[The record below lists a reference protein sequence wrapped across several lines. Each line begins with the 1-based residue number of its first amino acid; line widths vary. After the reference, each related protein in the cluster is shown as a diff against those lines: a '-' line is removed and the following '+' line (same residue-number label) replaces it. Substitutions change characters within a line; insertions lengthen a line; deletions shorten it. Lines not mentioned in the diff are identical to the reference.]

1 MVGKGRKVVV
11 FILGGG
17 LLIAL
22 VVTMVRISG
31 PASDSSGNRGLLK
44 REAKLEEKAR
54 EIVTRVARTL
64 PPEPGAPLLGSPE
77 IRFDGQVLRVPVSTA
92 WESLSQTRRQEIVTR
107 ISSDF
112 VGAWQKVMESRRE
125 PAIVFVEGG
134 RRVALHTRIDHWVL
148 PSPAVPGPD

>member
-1 MVGKGRKVVV
+1 VVGKGRKVGA

-31 PASDSSGNRGLLK
+31 PASESSGSRGLLK
-44 REAKLEEKAR
+44 REAKLGEKAR
-54 EIVTRVARTL
+54 EILGGVARTL
-64 PPEPGAPLLGSPE
+64 PTEPGPPLLGPPE
-77 IRFDGQVLRVPVSTA
+77 IRFDGQVLRIPVSTA
-92 WESLSQTRRQEIVTR
+92 WDALPQSRRQEIVTR
-107 ISSDF
+107 ISSTF
-112 VGAWQKVMESRRE
+112 VGAWQEVMKSRRE

-148 PSPAVPGPD
+148 PSPPVSGPD